1 MWSNKLLVKFYQ
13 LFWHTHEPSIA
24 QQIFT
29 LASGCIQ
36 NILANPILPTKPVLS
51 LSNTLLSPL
60 LHWSFSSI
68 WGFPERRECCQLKHQ
83 HSLYFCWSFSWSCFI
98 SASDTVLSSWR
109 VTGWVM
115 WGWSSPGYSQH
126 MVGQTSQPVYTSTTS
141 VCSVSRYPEQAR
153 KIPVMHIDNTLPS
166 QFSSICWRSTEQW
179 WSYDSWQTNWW
190 TID

>member
-126 MVGQTSQPVYTSTTS
+126 MVRLVNLCTPAQSVSALYHGIQNKRVKFLWCTSTIP
-141 VCSVSRYPEQAR
+141 YPLSF
-153 KIPVMHIDNTLPS
+153 H
-166 QFSSICWRSTEQW
+166 QFCWWSTE
-179 WSYDSWQTNWW
+179 
-190 TID
+190 